1 MAGRQGAFNSGS
13 SGPLP
18 KATTNNG
25 NHAMPKSLDYYTS
38 LTRGGDVTVSL
49 REDEACIALKVYDY
63 GIDDLNDEERQ
74 ALYRLIGKL
83 KDQIWP

>member
-1 MAGRQGAFNSGS
+1 
-13 SGPLP
+13 
-18 KATTNNG
+18 
-25 NHAMPKSLDYYTS
+25 MPKSLDYYKS